1 MKTEHLPPRP
11 EFVWSLPEIFAFFD
25 RIEAVM
31 SEKLNT
37 DDGDAV
43 STMIAD
49 LLSLFSSSTNV
60 CASASWYYEAA
71 LRAEYEYVVSAVK
84 TKEIPPDLKP
94 LTAPSVLSKYINA
107 RCADFLYIRTKA
119 DRVNALITHTLDALR
134 SVLSKLK
141 TDMQVQTRA

>member
-11 EFVWSLPEIFAFFD
+11 EFVWSIGEIFTFFD
-25 RIEAVM
+25 RIESVM
-31 SEKLNT
+31 VVKINT

-43 STMIAD
+43 SAMIAD

-71 LRAEYEYVVSAVK
+71 MRAEYEYVTSAIK

-94 LTAPSVLSKYINA
+94 LTSPSILSKYIAA

-119 DRVNALITHTLDALR
+119 ERVNASITNTLDALR
-134 SVLSKLK
+134 SILSKLK
-141 TDMQVQTRA
+141 TDMQVQARA